1 MDVVLLCNTK
11 KSNSKRIKIVR
22 YLNQNNYF
30 IQLYFLKLLIKP
42 MHFNKHRINNPK

>member
-1 MDVVLLCNTK
+1 MDVVSSCNTK

-30 IQLYFLKLLIKP
+30 IQLYFFKIIIIKL
-42 MHFNKHRINNPK
+42 FNQTDAF